1 MDCGHPWP
9 LRAESPAVLEY
20 SWSLAGP
27 PRLVRCPWS
36 PWICAMFSW
45 WLESTKAGCVIGDPI
60 QFQDP
65 TEPDLILMNSND
77 VCNSSIKIKGCRRP
91 LCELQVMTELSH
103 ARSWFTWVS
112 KSRRVWSQKK
122 TVSISEASEVW
133 SCNLIRTQLH
143 HLDHVRLTSY
153 NIVQPH
159 TSTLIGM
166 NISPVSSFQ
175 TPAELSMS
183 CPPRVTTKPWGQS
196 SQKWCPPR
204 IEPPMVS

>member
-45 WLESTKAGCVIGDPI
+45 WLESTKAGCVIGDPF
-60 QFQDP
+60 QFQDS

-153 NIVQPH
+153 NYCTTPH
-159 TSTLIGM
+159 INFNRDEYITCIIFSDPGWAVDVVSAKGHYEALG
-166 NISPVSSFQ
+166 PVI
-175 TPAELSMS
+175 TKMV
-183 CPPRVTTKPWGQS
+183 PPQDWTAHG
-196 SQKWCPPR
+196 
-204 IEPPMVS
+204 